1 MAGYLSHKTSHCFFG
16 NIVLSI
22 LRHGS
27 WWLQSW
33 KHKYC
38 FAHKTMTCLI
48 SALFLHPQERD
59 YTSLCEKQ
67 PIGRLLFRQYCD
79 TRPELKRCIE
89 FMDAVVRFVRMLLF
103 LTLTCVVKWEE
114 SWHLAVCLH
123 LAVVWGHGWGGYRGW
138 LATWTGCQS
147 RPLPFLYAVL
157 HEIKTTSVAGPQCK
171 QANTGLSLCFVSRRY
186 ARKESGEWRI

>member
-1 MAGYLSHKTSHCFFG
+1 MSILLGGQLCVCFKNWLFDSDHWKSTWKMCKIKNFKSKIGPTKLKLMAGYLSHKTSHCFFG

-22 LRHGS
+22 LHHGS

-89 FMDAVVRFVRMLLF
+89 FMDAVVRFVRMLLL
-103 LTLTCVVKWEE
+103 LTLTCVVKWQE
-114 SWHLAVCLH
+114 SRHLAIFLH
-123 LAVVWGHGWGGYRGW
+123 LAVAWGHGWGGYRGW
-138 LATWTGCQS
+138 LAT
-147 RPLPFLYAVL
+147 
-157 HEIKTTSVAGPQCK
+157 
-171 QANTGLSLCFVSRRY
+171 
-186 ARKESGEWRI
+186 